1 MNWVLQD
8 VSFSTRFL
16 RTAGISLCMLG
27 LLVLLPAVSHAVPI
41 NHGTFPADTVVYVD
55 VTEDTTTGDSQ
66 PLFGP
71 PNVTGDSM
79 DFDPIGF
86 DASSSEGGAPDVVN
100 GELAFDIVAKTDK
113 FIENIAFSEA
123 GDTGLARGFD
133 PLDDAFTSVVSFI
146 FLDIL
151 EVSSGPITQ
160 INVGPIEMVFTPSD
174 GDYLLSDD
182 GGGGLTFNSG
192 WTGSAF
198 IDLVPILADHGI
210 IGQATRVSVKLGNTL
225 TAISSAGSS
234 ALIAKKDVD
243 GVTITA
249 NVPEPATG
257 LLAAL
262 GLLALVGAS
271 RRNR

>member
-1 MNWVLQD
+1 MSRILQD
-8 VSFSTRFL
+8 VNISAQFL
-16 RTAGISLCMLG
+16 HTAGASLFMVG
-27 LLVLLPAVSHAVPI
+27 LLVVLPAVSHAVPI
-41 NHGTFPADTVVYVD
+41 NHGTFPADTVIYD
-55 VTEDTTTGDSQ
+55 NVTEDTTTGDTQ
-66 PLFGP
+66 PLFGVP
-71 PNVTGDSM
+71 TVTGDSM

-86 DASSSEGGAPDVVN
+86 SASSEGGGADDFTA
-100 GELAFDIVAKTDK
+100 GQLAFDIVAKTDK

-151 EVSSGPITQ
+151 ELSSGPIAP
-160 INVGPIEMVFTPSD
+160 INAGPFEMVFTPSD

-198 IDLVPILADHGI
+198 IDLGPILADNGLS
-210 IGQATRVSVKLGNTL
+210 GQATHVSVNLDNRL
-225 TAISSAGSS
+225 TAISSTGSS
-234 ALIAKKDVD
+234 ALIAKKDFD